1 MAQQSLSFNDFEVV
15 TVRRNNYKINFCFM
29 TKSET
34 ADRMKNA
41 GLGEKSRQPWLNK
54 NYLL

>member
-1 MAQQSLSFNDFEVV
+1 
-15 TVRRNNYKINFCFM
+15 M

>member
-1 MAQQSLSFNDFEVV
+1 MARQCLSFNDFEVV

-41 GLGEKSRQPWLNK
+41 GLGEKSGQP
-54 NYLL
+54 